1 MLSRPPDLIDRE
13 PLNVMWAGCADE
25 LAQIQQLWPWFE
37 DKVGLR
43 GRRMYAAAYVSAG
56 RYMTCTPVRPGDDP
70 ESLGLEVGE
79 LPGGR
84 FRRGRLRG
92 DPPDLYT
99 VIGPGFDELESM
111 SSVDRTRP
119 LIEFYKRHDEIELWV
134 PLSDSVRDQSL
145 IEPI

>member
-1 MLSRPPDLIDRE
+1 MTACCP
-13 PLNVMWAGCADE
+13 DE
-25 LAQIQQLWPWFE
+25 LSQIQQLWPWFE

-43 GRRMYAAAYVSAG
+43 GRRMCAAAYVGAG

-70 ESLGLEVGE
+70 ESLGLDVGE

-84 FRRGRLRG
+84 FHRGRLRG

-99 VIGPGFDELESM
+99 LIAPGFDEHESM
-111 SSVDRTRP
+111 SSVDQTRP

-134 PLSDSVRDQSL
+134 PLSDAVADWSRLSQRRTSYA
-145 IEPI
+145 ICGS